1 MTFTENDKLKAL
13 VIVHVFETSKPLG
26 DYVACV
32 ALNDDAV
39 DRLEPF
45 ARPPVLGGGKP
56 VGELVADFALQRP
69 GSS

>member
-1 MTFTENDKLKAL
+1 LLE
-13 VIVHVFETSKPLG
+13 
-26 DYVACV
+26 
-32 ALNDDAV
+32 ALNDGAV